1 MMNFVRLCFFKIR
14 NWSRSRVLI
23 SFLLLLML
31 SVPIVS
37 GAYYVV
43 NLEGSSFRH
52 ATLTNQAQYE
62 NYAALAQTTE
72 EQLMLDG
79 DDETLLSDL
88 VSNRTQMIY
97 FQLLEEKGLTDN
109 EHYFMN
115 WVCEYLAE
123 FRAKQYVAEKF
134 PNSDVAL
141 ETQDPSFV
149 EMAETYETIYHD
161 EDYAAYMKAYERQI
175 RSSAELNEIQRDI
188 ELTVRR
194 YRLAADLHGEN
205 TGAELDELLDVIRR
219 YEYAKQ
225 LGYDPSSQTVIP
237 LSADELQQLSREA
250 TIAEYRL
257 SNGYVSLSEEDATCS
272 ALADLMHNIT
282 RYFILVI
289 MVYLGARWIA
299 GAWRAA
305 RLSFSLTM
313 PQRRSCQFFAQILT
327 MTLLGVLIALLT
339 YGWEILW
346 SFLFYGKSGQDAFFS
361 LTASGGVYRISGV
374 WYGLLNVLFD
384 YAWIWIFT
392 LFASVLSVMTRNLIA
407 SFVLPIGLYVASSVH
422 MLSASVALPQ
432 MLYKYLPGTHFDL
445 SYVLGTAWTQDDLSP
460 WFCFA
465 YMLLWAF
472 ILLWISYDSFTRRD
486 F

>member
-289 MVYLGARWIA
+289 MVYLGAR
-299 GAWRAA
+299 
-305 RLSFSLTM
+305 
-313 PQRRSCQFFAQILT
+313 
-327 MTLLGVLIALLT
+327 
-339 YGWEILW
+339 
-346 SFLFYGKSGQDAFFS
+346 
-361 LTASGGVYRISGV
+361 
-374 WYGLLNVLFD
+374 
-384 YAWIWIFT
+384 
-392 LFASVLSVMTRNLIA
+392 
-407 SFVLPIGLYVASSVH
+407 
-422 MLSASVALPQ
+422 
-432 MLYKYLPGTHFDL
+432 
-445 SYVLGTAWTQDDLSP
+445 
-460 WFCFA
+460 
-465 YMLLWAF
+465 
-472 ILLWISYDSFTRRD
+472 
-486 F
+486 